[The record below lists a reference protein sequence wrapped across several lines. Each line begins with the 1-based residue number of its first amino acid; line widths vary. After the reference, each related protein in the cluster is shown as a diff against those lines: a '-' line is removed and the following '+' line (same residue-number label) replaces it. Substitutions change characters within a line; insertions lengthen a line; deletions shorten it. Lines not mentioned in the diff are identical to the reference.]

1 MPPHCHRHPLHTIA
15 AITLLALVVVAAW
28 PLARALEPATAAPA
42 RRADGGRRVE
52 PAAPAELPQH
62 RWVELAGGGTAP
74 ELIHHTMVF
83 DPGSDHYWVYG
94 GIVGDAVAGPLSDAL
109 LRRDATD
116 PAADWQVVQAQGDR
130 PPPLAYH
137 SAVYDARRQRMLLY
151 GGIESRDGTTLRL
164 GQKDSVWALDL
175 RYPNH
180 VRWDKVSVPGAAV
193 ERFGHAALYLQDFDA
208 MLLSGGGTE
217 NLQVL
222 DDQAALVLAEDRP
235 RWMSLAG
242 AGIGARIGHGLV
254 YDSGGKR
261 LIAFGGLASIAG
273 SPDTGLAIG
282 RAVSLD
288 LSKGLAAPGLV
299 WQELEASGTPAAAR
313 AYMGAVLDPIRQH
326 WWLQGGTDRSR
337 LPLRDLSVLDLSTK
351 RARWYRSPLGDQGPL
366 RWGQAAVWD
375 YLGLRLVIHGGSS
388 YLRASGSAFALEIR
402 LDQDPP
408 WPAAT
413 ATASPTRLHPTA
425 TRSAATLP
433 PPTAAQ
439 ASPVPPIAT
448 CAATPAGTIPPG
460 LYPIVS
466 VDSVVMRQAF
476 DAEDCPSADLRL
488 HLVLRNDGP
497 APSGP
502 FAVRIEGCGVGRREV
517 EVADIAM
524 FAQATVEVAG
534 ASLPAEPCAL
544 MLDPRCDPL
553 KPYFQRHWS
562 GPVPIP
568 RPQPTCTPRSSPPP
582 TATATESTGTAT
594 AVLATATEGPED
606 ATATPQRLHLPR
618 LVGR

>member
-1 MPPHCHRHPLHTIA
+1 MLPHRHPLLTIA
-15 AITLLALVVVAAW
+15 AITILAPVVLAAW
-28 PLARALEPATAAPA
+28 PLARGLGSATASPA
-42 RRADGGRRVE
+42 QRADRGRRGE
-52 PAAPAELPQH
+52 PAAPAQLPQH

-74 ELIHHTMVF
+74 ELVHHTMVF
-83 DPGSDHYWVYG
+83 DPGGDHYWIYG
-94 GIVGDAVAGPLSDAL
+94 GVVGDAVTGPLSDVL

-151 GGIESRDGTTLRL
+151 GGIESRDGATLRL
-164 GQKDSVWALDL
+164 AQKDSVWALDL
-175 RYPNH
+175 RYPNR
-180 VRWDKVSVPGAAV
+180 VRWDKVSAPGAALG
-193 ERFGHAALYLQDFDA
+193 RFGHAALYLQDFDA

-217 NLQVL
+217 DLRVL
-222 DDQAALVLAEDRP
+222 DDQVALVLGDDRP

-242 AGIGARIGHGLV
+242 AGIGPRIGHGLV

-273 SPDTGLAIG
+273 SPDTGQAIG

-288 LSKGLAAPGLV
+288 LSVGLAAPDLT
-299 WQELEASGTPAAAR
+299 WQDLKASGTPAAAR
-313 AYMGAVLDPIRQH
+313 AYMGAVLDPVRQH
-326 WWLQGGTDRSR
+326 WWLQGGTERSR
-337 LPLRDLSVLDLSTK
+337 LPLRDLSVLDLSTAP
-351 RARWYRSPLGDQGPL
+351 ARWYRSPLGDPGPL

-375 YLGLRLVIHGGSS
+375 YLGPRLVIHGGSS

-413 ATASPTRLHPTA
+413 ATASPTRLRPTTTA
-425 TRSAATLP
+425 TRSAPTP
-433 PPTAAQ
+433 PSPTVAQ
-439 ASPVPPIAT
+439 SSPVPPIAT
-448 CAATPAGTIPPG
+448 CIPTPEGTTPPG

-466 VDSVVMRQAF
+466 VDSVVIRQAF
-476 DAEDCPSADLRL
+476 DAADCPSVDLRL
-488 HLVLRNDGP
+488 HIVLRNDGP

-502 FAVRIEGCGVGRREV
+502 FAVRIEGCGVGRRDV
-517 EVADIAM
+517 EVADIEM
-524 FAQATVEVAG
+524 LDQTTVEVSG
-534 ASLPAEPCAL
+534 VTLPAEPCAL

-562 GPVPIP
+562 GPVPVP
-568 RPQPTCTPRSSPPP
+568 RPQPTCTPGHSPPP
-582 TATATESTGTAT
+582 TATEGPGTAT
-594 AVLATATEGPED
+594 AVPATATEGSED
-606 ATATPQRLHLPR
+606 ATATPPRLHLPR
-618 LVGR
+618 VGGA